1 MSSKSA
7 CSTSGW
13 LGAVLIGVGCG
24 LTAAG
29 LTLVIPAAANW
40 SWRRAEEAFDKGRGH
55 LEDAASLFGEV
66 AGRAQQRFG
75 EAAKTAR
82 QTTSKAAGAVE
93 TAARHVREFTA
104 AESA

>member
-1 MSSKSA
+1 MCSKS
-7 CSTSGW
+7 GW
-13 LGAVLIGVGCG
+13 IGAVLIGVGCG
-24 LTAAG
+24 LAAAG

-40 SWRRAEEAFDKGRGH
+40 SVRRAEEAFQRGREHVEG
-55 LEDAASLFGEV
+55 AAALFGEV

-75 EAAKTAR
+75 EAAKAAK

-93 TAARHVREFTA
+93 TAARHVREFTS